1 MPTAQPTS
9 PKPGGCFDEEGVMTT
24 TISQP
29 SRGGRMGLAHHI
41 GGTNGSVGHR
51 DRKYWG
57 STMNRRRDHWTPR
70 VPVFGRDVSEPLR
83 GVGGLFLMSVDAVR
97 FLFRRPFQAR
107 EFLEQSSMR
116 WNPCSFGRFRSWSAP
131 GSSPG

>member
-1 MPTAQPTS
+1 
-9 PKPGGCFDEEGVMTT
+9 MTT
-24 TISQP
+24 TIPQP
-29 SRGGRMGLAHHI
+29 SCGARMGLAHHI

-57 STMNRRRDHWTPR
+57 STMNRRRDHWTPG

-97 FLFRRPFQAR
+97 FLFRRPVKH
-107 EFLEQSSMR
+107 E
-116 WNPCSFGRFRSWSAP
+116 SFW
-131 GSSPG
+131 SSPGCAGIHVHSADFVLGQHQDRRPG